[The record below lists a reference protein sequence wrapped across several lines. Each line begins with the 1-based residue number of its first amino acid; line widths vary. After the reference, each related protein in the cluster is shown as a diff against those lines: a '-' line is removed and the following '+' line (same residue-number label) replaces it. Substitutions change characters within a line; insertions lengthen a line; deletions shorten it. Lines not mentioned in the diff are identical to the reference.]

1 MIPLTANTSEAAAK
15 VVKEPNLV
23 LCMDGIEDCYG
34 SGTIYKVIRV
44 GDPDLFIDGSWVVG
58 GKIPISNQ
66 KTYLSLQGS
75 STSIRQQIDYDKGR
89 GSSIQSLAI
98 ELIDINSEVTELITP
113 GLVVDDILGRKAKIY
128 LAVDGPSCNWPQD
141 YILLFRGV
149 IDDVQALPASVVL
162 TIAHPDQKKK
172 QSLYQRH
179 ETKLVGA
186 ITDIQTTITVED
198 ATPFILRV
206 LGPDL
211 TYDPSF
217 KSYVVIDEEVIEFTG
232 VSGNDLTGC
241 VRGQLNTIAA
251 AHADE
256 SDVGTLYRLKGT
268 AMDLALKIML
278 SKGGPYLTGVSASS
292 FNTIP
297 GEDPVP
303 NIIYFDGVDV
313 VQEFGVSLGD
323 YVSTTGAANGANNVT
338 DKTISAIFSDEF
350 GSYIELNG
358 VAFVDE
364 DATPAVLS
372 IRSKYDTLPQG
383 LGLGADEVDVR
394 QHEYLK
400 QQYLSSF
407 NYDFYL
413 KDTVENM
420 RDWMDLEIYRP
431 ASAYS
436 VVRKARCS
444 AQMLI
449 GPIPGGRTAI
459 LDKSNIINPG
469 RLKLRRTINKNF
481 YNTIIYKYEEDELED
496 KFRRG
501 KVTQNLTSLSQIP
514 VGVRALLIESKG
526 LREVDLGGALAQSAS
541 LRRLNRYK
549 YGAEFIDGVSI
560 KFGYGFDIEIGDV
573 VVFDPTDLHVANTV
587 DGDRFKPAALFEV
600 SNKNLNYKT
609 GEITVDLVDTAFDE
623 NARYGLF
630 SPSSIIKA
638 GISNT
643 QFVIEPSYGLT
654 FGSAEFQ
661 KWQRYSDVMVVVKSP
676 DGTTRYA
683 EVEILTADS
692 NTITVASSLGF
703 TPQPGD
709 IMELAPYAV
718 TNAQLRLIYGFMG
731 DPLSNADPDF
741 VML

>member
-1 MIPLTANTSEAAAK
+1 MIPLTANTSEAADK

-89 GSSIQSLAI
+89 GSSIQSLSM
-98 ELIDINSEVTELITP
+98 ELIDVNSEVTQLITP

-172 QSLYQRH
+172 QSLYARH

-186 ITDIQTTITVED
+186 INDTQTTITVED
-198 ATPFILRV
+198 ASPLILKV

-278 SKGGPYLTGVSASS
+278 SKGGPYLTGVPASS

-303 NIIYFDGVDV
+303 NIIYFDGIDV
-313 VQEFGVSLGD
+313 VQEYGVSLGD
-323 YVSTTGAANGANNVT
+323 YVSTSGATNGANNVS

-358 VAFVDE
+358 VSFVDE
-364 DATPAVLS
+364 DATPALLS

-413 KDTVENM
+413 KDTVDNM

-436 VVRKARCS
+436 VVRKASCS

-514 VGVRALLIESKG
+514 VGVRALVIESRG
-526 LREVDLGGALAQSAS
+526 LREVDLGGALANSAS

-549 YGAEFIDGVSI
+549 YGAEFIDGVSV
-560 KFGYGFDIEIGDV
+560 KFGDGFDIEIGDV
-573 VVFDPTDLHVANTV
+573 VVFDPTDLHMANTV
-587 DGDRFKPAALFEV
+587 AGDRFKPAALFEV

-638 GISNT
+638 GISDT
-643 QFVIEPSYGLT
+643 QFVIEPSYGQT
-654 FGSAEFQ
+654 FGTAEFQ

-676 DGTTRYA
+676 NGVTRYA

-703 TPQPGD
+703 TPQAGD
-709 IMELAPYAV
+709 IMELAPYAL

-731 DPLSNADPDF
+731 DPLSNGDPDF